1 MNKIVILLLI
11 LGAPM
16 LAWSQ
21 PKDSID
27 ISNINIEK
35 EGAQIKVTFTMNIGS
50 HSVKESQRITP
61 IISGSDSTTK
71 ELRSVVIE
79 SRHGRL
85 INLRKKNIDSFAIY
99 QSNGTTLIYSDSTF
113 YESWMNGSML
123 KFDISEKTCCE
134 VKQLPSEIEV
144 PISITIPES
153 TDNIL
158 ADSRKDTFSNHE
170 EHFNQENSSNQD
182 FIYKTHALKMRNLT
196 VDFVTGKGEV
206 DPNYRNNRKVLNEIK
221 SIISILTE
229 ENKNSLV
236 KIEIAGY
243 SSPEGPE
250 GLNARLSMMRAKAL
264 KAHLQSTIPYLN
276 DSLFQITYGGENW
289 DLLRKLV
296 VKFNTPYKKEVLK
309 VIDTNPHNNIARK
322 KNLQE
327 LRNGMPYRYIL
338 KNFYPRL
345 RNAQCI
351 SIVIKVKKEEIV
363 GSKNVNKLGKLI
375 N

>member
-16 LAWSQ
+16 LLWSQ

-35 EGAQIKVTFTMNIGS
+35 EGAQIKVSFTMNIGS

-61 IISGSDSTTK
+61 IIQGIDSTTK
-71 ELRSVVIE
+71 ELRSIVVE

-85 INLRKKNIDSFAIY
+85 INLRKKNIDSTAIS
-99 QSNGTTLIYSDSTF
+99 QSNGNMLIYSDSTF
-113 YESWMNGSML
+113 YESWMNGSIL
-123 KFDISEKTCCE
+123 KFDILEKTCCK
-134 VKQLPSEIEV
+134 VKQIPSQVEI
-144 PISITIPES
+144 PISIVIHEGAN
-153 TDNIL
+153 NII
-158 ADSRKDTFSNHE
+158 ADIRKEDLVNQKDFSN
-170 EHFNQENSSNQD
+170 QEDSLSKE
-182 FIYKTHALKMRNLT
+182 FIYNTHALKMRNLT
-196 VDFVTGKGEV
+196 VDFVTGNGEV
-206 DPNYRNNRKVLNEIK
+206 DPNYRNNRKVLGEIK

-229 ENKNSLV
+229 ENKSSLV

-250 GLNARLSMMRAKAL
+250 GLNARLSMMRARAL
-264 KAHLQSTIPYLN
+264 KAHLQSTIPYLS
-276 DSLFQITYGGENW
+276 DSIFQITYGGENW

-296 VKFNTPYKKEVLK
+296 VKFNTPYRKEVLK
-309 VIDTNPHNNIARK
+309 VIDANPQNNAVRK

-351 SIVIKVKKEEIV
+351 NIVIKIKKEKIV
-363 GSKNVNKLGKLI
+363 DSKNVNKLGELM